1 MDEELKK
8 QKARERAKRY
18 YEKNK
23 IKILQRQ
30 KEYAKRK
37 YHEDEEYRQK
47 RIQNCRNYCERYPER
62 VREIKRLSQKKY
74 YQKYKEYYRQFQKEH
89 SKQYQKNH
97 REKIKKQINNL
108 QEENERLNNIIENID
123 TYIHLWKLEEIGEK
137 TMLILNDI
145 LLIKNG
151 MSNEVIRLK
160 EVNKE

>member
-23 IKILQRQ
+23 VKILQRQ

-37 YHEDEEYRQK
+37 YHEDEEYRQR
-47 RIQNCRNYCERYPER
+47 RIQNCRNYCERNPEK

-74 YQKYKEYYRQFQKEH
+74 YQKYKEYYKQFQKEH

-97 REKIKKQINNL
+97 REKIKKQK
-108 QEENERLNNIIENID
+108 QMID
-123 TYIHLWKLEEIGEK
+123 DAVKYIQQLKQNVPDKKALDKLLEILESKGE
-137 TMLILNDI
+137 
-145 LLIKNG
+145 
-151 MSNEVIRLK
+151 
-160 EVNKE
+160 